1 MFNQKIVLLAIF
13 IAIFIQT
20 LSYFHIMQASPFHG
34 NLRATRRNKA
44 DQKPESFNPMLN
56 ELHHNINPSNY
67 IL

>member
-1 MFNQKIVLLAIF
+1 MFNQKIVLLAMF

-20 LSYFHIMQASPFHG
+20 LSYFQIMQAPIHG

-44 DQKPESFNPMLN
+44 YQKPESFNPILN
-56 ELHHNINPSNY
+56 ELYHNINPSNY